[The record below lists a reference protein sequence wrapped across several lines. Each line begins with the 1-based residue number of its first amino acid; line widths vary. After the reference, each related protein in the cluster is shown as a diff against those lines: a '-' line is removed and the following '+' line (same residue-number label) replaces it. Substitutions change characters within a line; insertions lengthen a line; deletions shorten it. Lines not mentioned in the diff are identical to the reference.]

1 MIIEKEMVPVRG
13 EFRMRVYRSG
23 RLDFEYEDRNLIV
36 DAARSVMARLISGE
50 VSGGSIDRI
59 AFGTNQ
65 STPTPGDTG
74 ITSAYIKQVQAFSY
88 PALGQV
94 EIAWNLLVTEAN
106 GMSIGEFG
114 LLTADGT
121 LFARKHRTKAIEK
134 ESDISIEGQWLII
147 F

>member
-1 MIIEKEMVPVRG
+1 MITQREVVPVRG
-13 EFRMRVYRSG
+13 DFRMQVYRG
-23 RLDFEYEDRNLIV
+23 EQLVLEYQDRNLIV

-50 VSGGSIDRI
+50 VSGRSIDRI

-74 ITSAYIKQVQAFSY
+74 ITSAYMKPVQAFSY
-88 PALGQV
+88 PAPGQV

-114 LLTADGT
+114 LLTADGA